1 MIEPEQIKRPQ
12 MVLVVDDFEIN
23 RDVLGMILEED
34 YEVIY
39 AEDGRQAMEA
49 MRAHASELSMVLLD
63 LIMPFMSG
71 FEVLEQVRVDE
82 ELRNIPIIVLTAEKD
97 AELQALEL
105 GAADFI
111 TKPFEVHEVIRAR
124 VARIIELSEG
134 RQLIQ
139 AAENDHLTGLYS
151 KNFFSEYVVRLAEF
165 HSELHMSAVALDI
178 ERFHTINALNG
189 YEFGDK
195 VLCVIGNEI
204 RAFLSQTT
212 GIASRA
218 EADRFD
224 IYCARQDDWN
234 VLLKRIQGAADAI
247 SPSVNVHLRMGVC
260 EWQEG
265 VEPTHL
271 FDRAHAACNMA
282 RGNYQRPLVIY
293 NEEMRERELYH
304 QRLLDEL
311 NVAVE
316 QRQLKVY
323 YQPKYDVQCDPP
335 RLSSAE
341 ALVRWEHPELG
352 MIPPGDFIPL
362 FEGNGL
368 IGVVDNFVWREV
380 ARQEVEWKQRY
391 GISVPVSVNVSRSD
405 LSDPQLVDKLRL
417 IVEDNGLDFDDM
429 KLELTE
435 SAYSDDAQHV
445 LDVVS
450 RLRDLGFKIEM
461 DDFGSGYSSLNML
474 SSMPFDVLKMDMRFV
489 RDIETSETDMR
500 LVSLV
505 LDIAK
510 YLDVLVV
517 AEGVETEGQ
526 LSLLHDGGCDLVQGY
541 YFSRPLPP
549 EEFEKLIENEL
560 NTERN

>member
-1 MIEPEQIKRPQ
+1 M
-12 MVLVVDDFEIN
+12 
-23 RDVLGMILEED
+23 
-34 YEVIY
+34 
-39 AEDGRQAMEA
+39 
-49 MRAHASELSMVLLD
+49 
-63 LIMPFMSG
+63 
-71 FEVLEQVRVDE
+71 
-82 ELRNIPIIVLTAEKD
+82 
-97 AELQALEL
+97 
-105 GAADFI
+105 
-111 TKPFEVHEVIRAR
+111 
-124 VARIIELSEG
+124 
-134 RQLIQ
+134 
-139 AAENDHLTGLYS
+139 
-151 KNFFSEYVVRLAEF
+151 
-165 HSELHMSAVALDI
+165 
-178 ERFHTINALNG
+178 
-189 YEFGDK
+189 
-195 VLCVIGNEI
+195 
-204 RAFLSQTT
+204 
-212 GIASRA
+212 
-218 EADRFD
+218 
-224 IYCARQDDWN
+224 
-234 VLLKRIQGAADAI
+234 
-247 SPSVNVHLRMGVC
+247 
-260 EWQEG
+260 
-265 VEPTHL
+265 
-271 FDRAHAACNMA
+271 
-282 RGNYQRPLVIY
+282 
-293 NEEMRERELYH
+293 
-304 QRLLDEL
+304 
-311 NVAVE
+311 
-316 QRQLKVY
+316 Y

-368 IGVVDNFVWREV
+368 IGVVDNFVWGEV

-549 EEFEKLIENEL
+549 EEFEKLIEREL